1 MKRAVLLVIMIAGL
15 SGCNTFAGFADDVAA
30 GTRAVSNSF

>member
-1 MKRAVLLVIMIAGL
+1 MKRAALLLALVAGL
-15 SGCNTFAGFADDVAA
+15 GGCNTFAGFADDVAA